1 VFAPKIAAFLAF
13 LGFIG
18 LPASAIVGV
27 SPEADYILDAV
38 EVCLGL
44 AAAILLG
51 YVAAG
56 ILLDAYALKTN

>member
-1 VFAPKIAAFLAF
+1 MFAPKIAAFLAF